1 MLTMN
6 VLSILN
12 KALLAVVL
20 MSATACDDLE
30 GDNSD
35 YNFNTEQT
43 KMDPAR
49 LPDSFRIATY
59 NTHRCSPVN
68 NVVNYDNTAK
78 VISLIDADVI
88 ALQELD
94 KNTTRI
100 QQDQIQELADR
111 TGLYPVFLPTVT
123 YAQGQ
128 YGIGL
133 LCKKKP
139 ISTYTRDLP
148 GKEKRGMVLAEFE
161 DFIIIGTHLC
171 VTSADNR
178 SWSYDIINQYISDYL
193 SNYKKPIYLAGDL
206 NATSLPASATSHW
219 QTISSSN
226 VTFPGSSKRID
237 YILQYI
243 DNGASYKVLRT
254 FVPSFDQI
262 RLIDVSDHFPVIV
275 DLSKN

>member
-1 MLTMN
+1 MN
-6 VLSILN
+6 ILSIFN
-12 KALLAVVL
+12 KALLAAVML
-20 MSATACDDLE
+20 TCIACDDLE

-35 YNFNTEQT
+35 YNFNQEQT
-43 KMDPAR
+43 KMDPSR
-49 LPDSFRIATY
+49 LPDSFRLATY

-68 NVVNYDNTAK
+68 NVVNYDNTAQ

-100 QQDQIQELADR
+100 QQDQLQELADR
-111 TGLYPVFLPTVT
+111 TGLYPVFLPCVT

-128 YGIGL
+128 YGIGI
-133 LCKKKP
+133 LCKTKP

-148 GKEKRGMVLAEFE
+148 GKEKRGMLLAEFE
-161 DFIIIGTHLC
+161 DYIFICTHLC
-171 VTSADNR
+171 VSSADNR

-206 NATSLPASATSHW
+206 NATSLPAAATSHW
-219 QTISSSN
+219 DAISTTS

-237 YILQYI
+237 YVLQYK
-243 DNGASYKVLRT
+243 DNNASYKVLRT